1 MSDNLPSRAPVPA
14 GSPYREIQ
22 FDGDQLVAVVLEGE
36 GTAVPVR
43 VICQALGL
51 DVASQSE
58 RIQAH
63 EVLARGLRIVRVRQ
77 GAQLRSVAALLHRY
91 IPFWLATISPHQVD
105 EGVRA
110 KLVRYQTE
118 LVDVLAAL
126 YSNEWQ
132 PAAPASADPT
142 VAALQQALAQ
152 ALTDLRL
159 TREALL
165 ALQQQQT
172 TQGQQLTE
180 HEGRLSGHDDQ
191 IAQVE
196 GMMDEVMEQLARHTT
211 ITGPQQEAISRAIRG
226 LAARYQKRT
235 GKEIFGKLF
244 GEFCLHFGTPKYG
257 LLPAGKYGEAMDWIA
272 ARATELLPDDPEA
285 QPPRQEALL

>member
-1 MSDNLPSRAPVPA
+1 MVDDTNAPLPAR
-14 GSPYREIQ
+14 SPYREIQ
-22 FDGDQLVAVVLEGE
+22 FDGDQIVAVLLEGE

-63 EVLARGLRIVRVRQ
+63 EVLARGLRVVRVRQ
-77 GAQLRSVAALLHRY
+77 GSQLRSVAALLHRY

-105 EGVRA
+105 EAVRP

-126 YSNEWQ
+126 YSSEWQ
-132 PAAPASADPT
+132 PTMQPSSEPA
-142 VAALQQALAQ
+142 VAALQQAFAQ

-165 ALQQQQT
+165 ELQQQQT
-172 TQGQQLTE
+172 SQGQQLVE
-180 HEGRLSGHDDQ
+180 HQERLGSHDSQ

-196 GMMDEVMEQLARHTT
+196 GMMDEVLEQLARHTT
-211 ITGPQQEAISRAIRG
+211 ITGPQQEAISRAIKR
-226 LAARYQKRT
+226 LATRYQKRT

-244 GEFCLHFGTPKYG
+244 GEFCMHFGTPKYG
-257 LLPAGKYGEAMDWIA
+257 LLPAGKYEEAMNWIA
-272 ARATELLPDDPEA
+272 QRASELLPDDPEA
-285 QPPRQEALL
+285 QSPIQEALL

>member
-1 MSDNLPSRAPVPA
+1 MAEDTSSNAPVPA

-22 FDGDQLVAVVLEGE
+22 FDGDQIVAVLLEGE

-43 VICQALGL
+43 LICQALGL
-51 DVASQSE
+51 DVANQSE

-63 EVLARGLRIVRVRQ
+63 EVLARGLRVVRVRQ
-77 GAQLRSVAALLHRY
+77 GSQLRSVAALLHRY

-105 EGVRA
+105 AGVRP

-126 YSNEWQ
+126 YSNEWR
-132 PAAPASADPT
+132 PAAPTSADPA
-142 VAALQQALAQ
+142 VAALQQTLSQ
-152 ALTDLRL
+152 ALMELRL

-165 ALQQQQT
+165 AIQQQQQT
-172 TQGQQLTE
+172 QEQQLTNQQE
-180 HEGRLSGHDDQ
+180 RLGGHDTQ
-191 IAQVE
+191 ITHVE
-196 GMMDEVMEQLARHTT
+196 GMVDAVMEQLAKHTT
-211 ITGPQQEAISRAIRG
+211 ITGPQQEEISRSIRRI
-226 LAARYQKRT
+226 AVRYQKQT

-257 LLPAGKYGEAMDWIA
+257 LLPAGKYREAMSWIA
-272 ARATELLPDDPEA
+272 LRASELLPDDPEA
-285 QPPRQEALL
+285 QLPIQEALL

>member
-1 MSDNLPSRAPVPA
+1 MTDDSSATSPVPT

-22 FDGDQLVAVVLEGE
+22 FDGDTLVAVLLEGE

-43 VICQALGL
+43 VICQALGM

-63 EVLARGLRIVRVRQ
+63 EVLARGLRVVRVRQ
-77 GAQLRSVAALLHRY
+77 GSQLRSVAALLHRY

-105 EGVRA
+105 AAVRP

-118 LVDVLAAL
+118 LVDILAAL

-132 PAAPASADPT
+132 PTAITAANPT
-142 VAALQQALAQ
+142 VAALQSSLAQ

-159 TREALL
+159 AREALL
-165 ALQQQQT
+165 AIQQQQT
-172 TQGQQLTE
+172 AQGQQLIDHQE
-180 HEGRLSGHDDQ
+180 RLGSHDAQ
-191 IAQVE
+191 IAEVA
-196 GMMDEVMEQLARHTT
+196 GVMDEMLEQLAKHTT
-211 ITGPQQEAISRAIRG
+211 ITGPQQEAISRAIRQ

-244 GEFCLHFGTPKYG
+244 GEFCIHFGTPKYG
-257 LLPAGKYGEAMDWIA
+257 LLPAGKYREAMLWVR
-272 ARATELLPDDPEA
+272 ARASELLPDDPEA
-285 QPPRQEALL
+285 QSPIQEALL

>member
-1 MSDNLPSRAPVPA
+1 MAEDAPNAPVPA
-14 GSPYREIQ
+14 ASPYREIQ
-22 FDGDQLVAVVLEGE
+22 FDGDQLVAVLLEGE

-43 VICQALGL
+43 IICIALGL

-63 EVLARGLRIVRVRQ
+63 EVLARGLRIVRIRQ
-77 GAQLRSVAALLHRY
+77 GTQLRSVAALLHRY

-105 EGVRA
+105 EAVRP

-126 YSNEWQ
+126 YSGEWQ
-132 PAAPASADPT
+132 PTPQPSSEPA

-165 ALQQQQT
+165 ALQQQQAS
-172 TQGQQLTE
+172 QGQQLVE
-180 HEGRLSGHDDQ
+180 HQERLGSHDVQ

-196 GMMDEVMEQLARHTT
+196 GMMDEVLEQLARHTT
-211 ITGPQQEAISRAIRG
+211 ITGPQQEAISRAIKG
-226 LAARYQKRT
+226 LAMRYQKRT

-244 GEFCLHFGTPKYG
+244 GEFCMHFGTPKYG
-257 LLPAGKYGEAMDWIA
+257 LLPAGKYRDAMSWIA
-272 ARATELLPDDPEA
+272 QRAAELLPDDPEA
-285 QPPRQEALL
+285 PPPTQEALL

>member
-1 MSDNLPSRAPVPA
+1 MADDTNVPMPA
-14 GSPYREIQ
+14 RSPYREIQ
-22 FDGDQLVAVVLEGE
+22 FDGDQIVAVLLEGE

-63 EVLARGLRIVRVRQ
+63 EVLARGLRIVRIRQ
-77 GAQLRSVAALLHRY
+77 GSQLRSVAALLHRY

-105 EGVRA
+105 EAVRP

-126 YSNEWQ
+126 YSSEWQ
-132 PAAPASADPT
+132 PTMQPSSEPA
-142 VAALQQALAQ
+142 VEALQQALAQ

-172 TQGQQLTE
+172 SQGQQLVE
-180 HEGRLSGHDDQ
+180 HQERLGSHDAQ

-196 GMMDEVMEQLARHTT
+196 GMMDEVLEQLARHTT
-211 ITGPQQEAISRAIRG
+211 ITGPQQEAISRAIKR
-226 LAARYQKRT
+226 LAIRYQKRT

-244 GEFCLHFGTPKYG
+244 GEFCMHFGTPKYG
-257 LLPAGKYGEAMDWIA
+257 LLPAGKYDEAMNWIA
-272 ARATELLPDDPEA
+272 QQASELLPDDPEA
-285 QPPRQEALL
+285 QSPRQEALL

>member
-1 MSDNLPSRAPVPA
+1 MSDEARSSAPVPG

-22 FDGDQLVAVVLEGE
+22 FDGDQIVAVLLEGE

-43 VICQALGL
+43 LICRALGL

-63 EVLARGLRIVRVRQ
+63 EVLARGLRVVRVRQ
-77 GAQLRSVAALLHRY
+77 GSQLRPVAALLHRF

-105 EGVRA
+105 EAVRP

-126 YSNEWQ
+126 YSNEWR
-132 PAAPASADPT
+132 PAAPVSADPT
-142 VAALQQALAQ
+142 VAALQQALSQ

-165 ALQQQQT
+165 AIQQQQAS
-172 TQGQQLTE
+172 QGQQLTE
-180 HEGRLSGHDDQ
+180 HQERLEGHDAQ

-196 GMMDEVMEQLARHTT
+196 GMIDEVMEQLATHTT
-211 ITGPQQEAISRAIRG
+211 ITGPQQEAISRAIRQ
-226 LAARYQKRT
+226 LAARYRKRT
-235 GKEIFGKLF
+235 GREIFGKLF
-244 GEFCLHFGTPKYG
+244 GEFCIHFGTPKYG
-257 LLPAGKYGEAMDWIA
+257 LLPAGKYGEAMAWIR
-272 ARATELLPDDPEA
+272 ARAAELLPDDPEA
-285 QPPRQEALL
+285 QPPTQEALL

>member
-1 MSDNLPSRAPVPA
+1 MTDEPSANAPVPA
-14 GSPYREIQ
+14 RSPYREIQ
-22 FDGDQLVAVVLEGE
+22 FDGDQIVAVLLEGE

-63 EVLARGLRIVRVRQ
+63 EVLARGLRVVRVRQ
-77 GAQLRSVAALLHRY
+77 GSQLRPVAALLHRY
-91 IPFWLATISPHQVD
+91 IPFWLATISPHQVA
-105 EGVRA
+105 EAVRP

-126 YSNEWQ
+126 YSNEWRPEA
-132 PAAPASADPT
+132 PAAADPA

-152 ALTDLRL
+152 ALIDLRL

-165 ALQQQQT
+165 AIQQQQVS
-172 TQGQQLTE
+172 QDQQLSE
-180 HEGRLSGHDDQ
+180 HQERLEGHDTQ
-191 IAQVE
+191 IARVE
-196 GMMDEVMEQLARHTT
+196 GMVDEVMEQLATHTT
-211 ITGPQQEAISRAIRG
+211 ITGPQQEVISRAIRQ
-226 LAARYQKRT
+226 LAVRYQKRT
-235 GKEIFGKLF
+235 GTEIFGKLF

-257 LLPAGKYGEAMDWIA
+257 LLPAGKYREAMAWVR
-272 ARATELLPDDPEA
+272 ARAEALLPDDPEA
-285 QPPRQEALL
+285 QPPIQEAML